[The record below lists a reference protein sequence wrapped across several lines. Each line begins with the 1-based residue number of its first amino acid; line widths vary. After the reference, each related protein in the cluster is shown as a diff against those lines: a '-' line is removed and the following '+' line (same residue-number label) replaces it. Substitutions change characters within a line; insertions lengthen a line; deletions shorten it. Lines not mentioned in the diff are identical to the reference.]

1 MSRIDDALRRITG
14 AKAEPRPASGLER
27 YASEPGY
34 RPEESNSSP
43 FVATDP
49 LPVERRPSVSQNA
62 AAPTVR
68 AIVPTQTVPA
78 ITPAQSEPNPEA
90 EPHKDPEKLLDLR
103 PIADYL
109 GFLGGS
115 LRRHKILAATTFL
128 LAFALTAA
136 IAMLLPKTYHVQTR
150 LLAQRNEVMSALSNP
165 GRAVPWDADAPTKA
179 AAETILRRDNLIS
192 LIRQTDLLNEWERT
206 RIPVLKFKD
215 WLKSFMG
222 RRATPDEKLEALV
235 GLLEA
240 RMYVV
245 ASPVGDGTV
254 TIDLDWPN
262 AEMAYRLVAAAQ
274 QAFIDA
280 RQVAERAAI
289 NESIAILERYSTT
302 LHENINNTLAELQ
315 RTQPQGRSAGGTART
330 AVVSAPVTPPLTTA
344 SVTAILPPVPDAALG
359 VPALGA
365 DLDDPEIPRLKNAL
379 TSKRQEIASLEDQ
392 RRHQL
397 SDLQAQLTRLTT
409 IYTPAHPMVQGA
421 QQNIAALSRDSPQ
434 LAALKTETDRMDS
447 EYQKRVAAVA
457 ELQQVEQLKT
467 EFANRGHSADAAA
480 QAPRAAV
487 AKAAP
492 TAPPEKSNAPGGN
505 DPTDFASIQLRLE
518 LNQLES
524 VLERTDGA
532 RIELAV
538 SDAAFKYRYSVI
550 RPPQVPRDPIRPN
563 LRMIVIAGFFGS
575 LLLGFAAA
583 VGKDLLSDRIFE
595 RWQIE
600 RHLGLPILGSLG
612 PA

>member
-1 MSRIDDALRRITG
+1 MSRIDDALKRITG
-14 AKAEPRPASGLER
+14 AAAEPRPVSGLER
-27 YASEPGY
+27 YAPEPGY
-34 RPEESNSSP
+34 QSEEGKIGAFAAGP
-43 FVATDP
+43 F
-49 LPVERRPSVSQNA
+49 LLEGRPSVSQKIQ
-62 AAPTVR
+62 APPLPP
-68 AIVPTQTVPA
+68 IVPA
-78 ITPAQSEPNPEA
+78 SSEQDTA
-90 EPHKDPEKLLDLR
+90 VEPHAEADPERLVDLR

-115 LRRHKILAATTFL
+115 LRRHKILAAVTFF
-128 LAFALTAA
+128 LAFALISAVA
-136 IAMLLPKTYHVQTR
+136 VLLPKTYHVQTK

-165 GRAVPWDADAPTKA
+165 GRAVPWDADAPTRA
-179 AAETILRRDNLIS
+179 AAETVLKRDNLIS
-192 LIRQTDLLNEWERT
+192 LIRQTDLINEWERT
-206 RIPVLKFKD
+206 RVPILRLKD
-215 WLKSFMG
+215 RLLSSV
-222 RRATPDEKLEALV
+222 RRPSTADEKLDQMV
-235 GLLEA
+235 GLLES
-240 RMYVV
+240 RMVVV
-245 ASPVGDGTV
+245 AGPVGDGTV

-262 AEMAYRLVAAAQ
+262 AEMAYRLVQAAQ
-274 QAFIDA
+274 EAFIEA

-289 NESIAILERYSTT
+289 GESIGILERYSAT

-315 RTQPQGRSAGGTART
+315 RTQAQSRPARGAART
-330 AVVSAPVTPPLTTA
+330 VVPPGRIAPT
-344 SVTAILPPVPDAALG
+344 VTALLPPVPNAAG
-359 VPALGA
+359 EVPALGA
-365 DLDDPEIPRLKNAL
+365 NLDDPGLPRLKETL
-379 TSKRQEIASLEDQ
+379 TLKRQEIANLEEQ
-392 RRHQL
+392 RQRQL
-397 SDLQAQLTRLTT
+397 AELQAQLTRLTT
-409 IYTPAHPMVQGA
+409 IYTPAHPMVLSV

-434 LAALKTETDRMDS
+434 LAALKTQVDDLDS
-447 EYQKRVAAVA
+447 DYQKRVSAVA

-467 EFANRGHSADAAA
+467 EFASRAQNVGA
-480 QAPRAAV
+480 QAARTQEA
-487 AKAAP
+487 
-492 TAPPEKSNAPGGN
+492 TAPQATPAEHANAPGSGEA
-505 DPTDFASIQLRLE
+505 TDFASIRLRLE